1 MTKMKWP
8 GALSLRSIWSARF
21 TIIGVIAIGSGL
33 GVSIWLASDA
43 SSGKPPSAAQ
53 SALFVVVA
61 GLLQLAGTGLFA
73 FGRPSQERTRTTLRH
88 LGKTLQRI
96 VEAKKI
102 AEVAIDDGTASV
114 TKAAVGELSFRLD
127 TIQQQLTTELEDW
140 SIGHPA
146 LVRENFLKE
155 SE

>member
-1 MTKMKWP
+1 MKWP
-8 GALSLRSIWSARF
+8 EALSLKSIWGARF
-21 TIIGVIAIGSGL
+21 TIIGVISIVLGL
-33 GVSIWLASDA
+33 GVSIRLAYDA
-43 SSGKPPSAAQ
+43 SSQTPPSAAQ
-53 SALFVVVA
+53 SALFVVLA
-61 GLLQLAGTGLFA
+61 GLFQVAGTGFFA
-73 FGRPSQERTRTTLRH
+73 YGRPSQERTRTTLRH
-88 LGKTLQRI
+88 LGKTLQKI

-102 AEVAIDDGTASV
+102 AETAIDDGTSSV

-146 LVRENFLKE
+146 LVQEDFLKE

>member
-1 MTKMKWP
+1 MKWP
-8 GALSLRSIWSARF
+8 DALSPKSIWGARF
-21 TIIGVIAIGSGL
+21 TIVGVIAIAVGL
-33 GVSIWLASDA
+33 GVSMQLAHDA
-43 SSGKPPSAAQ
+43 SSKTPPTAAQ

-61 GLLQLAGTGLFA
+61 GLFQVAGTGLFA
-73 FGRPSQERTRTTLRH
+73 YGRPSQERSRTTLRH
-88 LGKTLQRI
+88 LGKTLQKI
-96 VEAKKI
+96 DEAKKI
-102 AEVAIDDGTASV
+102 AEIAIDDGTAAM

-155 SE
+155 DK